1 MYNGPTHYMTPARRR
16 LRHPPGIYW
25 APGDL
30 HGLETLMAVAP
41 NGEMTMRTIEPG
53 TDGSDEIGQLEGWLR
68 DHGFT
73 PDGGG
78 PVLFVM

>member
-1 MYNGPTHYMTPARRR
+1 MLQSAMSRRQNSR

-41 NGEMTMRTIEPG
+41 NGEMTLRTVEPG
-53 TDGSDEIGQLEGWLR
+53 TDGDDVIGQLEGWLNDR
-68 DHGFT
+68 GFR
-73 PDGGG
+73 PDVDG
-78 PVLFVM
+78 PSLYVL